1 MSSCYSRSRETR
13 GSVAGVPIR
22 EPIATLLTVSEA
34 RGEQARTAARM
45 VVVPGA
51 LVVAICALALTI
63 PSRPAFA
70 LGVAVVLLALSIV
83 LAAPSLLFALVF
95 ATTYAYWRVGPN
107 TLNMSVCD
115 AVTLVALVAAIP
127 YVPWRSRAL
136 RRVLIG
142 LAFYLALI
150 GVSLLAHPTERAIAE
165 WFHRGVLFG
174 GAVLIGAAVAN
185 RRETGIV
192 LRTFV
197 YAGALVSLSAI
208 YESITSGFEPAYP
221 FTMHKNL
228 AGSLLSIAIIV
239 LVLAPSH
246 LVFRRTTTRALLVLL
261 VAGLAATQSRGA
273 ALALVAVFAVHAIR
287 SRGGRR
293 RAPVFLLVVSLVLI
307 VGSVVT
313 LEDELKANPRFNAIE
328 ARVNAFDFAVNDVW
342 LQHPL
347 SGGGLRWFQEF
358 GTTNAGVHDLVL
370 AELSEVGLIG
380 LFGLIV
386 LLGNTT
392 VVLLRRRSRI
402 SQMALLVFL
411 FQILF
416 GLTQIFWVAGTL
428 TLTMLMVGLAIG
440 EQPAR
445 FAGSQDAVAPAT
457 A

>member
-1 MSSCYSRSRETR
+1 M
-13 GSVAGVPIR
+13 
-22 EPIATLLTVSEA
+22 
-34 RGEQARTAARM
+34 TAARI
-45 VVVPGA
+45 VVIPGA
-51 LVVAICALALTI
+51 LIVAVSALALTI
-63 PSRPAFA
+63 PSRPTFA
-70 LGVAVVLLALSIV
+70 LGVAILLLALSIV

-95 ATTYAYWRVGPN
+95 GATYAYWRVGPG

-115 AVTLVALVAAIP
+115 AVTLAALVAAIP
-127 YVPWRSRAL
+127 YVPWQSRVL
-136 RRVLIG
+136 RRVLMG

-150 GVSLLAHPTERAIAE
+150 GVSLLAHPTDRAIAE

-197 YAGALVSLSAI
+197 YAGALVSLSAV
-208 YESITSGFEPAYP
+208 YESVTSGFDPAYP

-228 AGSLLSIAIIV
+228 AGSLLSVGIVV
-239 LVLAPSH
+239 LVVAPIQ
-246 LVFRRTTTRALLVLL
+246 LRFRRATTRFLLVLL

-273 ALALVAVFAVHAIR
+273 ALALVAVLAVHVIR
-287 SRGGRR
+287 SRRGRR
-293 RAPVFLLVVSLVLI
+293 RAPMFLLVMSLVLI

-313 LEDELKANPRFNAIE
+313 LEDELKSNPRFNAIE
-328 ARVNAFDFAVNDVW
+328 ARVNAFDYAVNDVW

-347 SGGGLRWFQEF
+347 TGGGLRWFQEF
-358 GTTNAGVHDLVL
+358 GTSNAGVHDLVL

-392 VVLLRRRSRI
+392 VELVRRRSRVRE
-402 SQMALLVFL
+402 MALLVFL

-416 GLTQIFWVAGTL
+416 GVTQILWVAGSL
-428 TLTMLMVGLAIG
+428 TVTMLMVGLAVG
-440 EQPAR
+440 ERPAR
-445 FAGSQDAVAPAT
+445 IARNQDAVAPTT